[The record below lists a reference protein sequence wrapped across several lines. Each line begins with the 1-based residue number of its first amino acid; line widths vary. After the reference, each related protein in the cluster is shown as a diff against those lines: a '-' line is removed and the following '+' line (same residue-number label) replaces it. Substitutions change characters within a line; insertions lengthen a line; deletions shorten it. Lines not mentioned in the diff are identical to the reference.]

1 MLNGLNRKKHL
12 LILVLVSILAF
23 AFLFTRPKSVVKDID
38 QTVQQNQ
45 TKKEPSSKET
55 AHHLSPESEALLKS
69 LQQKA
74 QSPNTKLQAFKEIA
88 DLYIKESVFDSA
100 GFYFEKIAISAPSV
114 INWSNAA
121 DAYFQ
126 GFNLAISPDNLE
138 KLVEKTRSCYNEV
151 LKLEAGNLHAKTNLA
166 MSYVGSDNPMKAIG
180 MLREV
185 LDQEPKY
192 IPAIM
197 SLGGLS
203 MQSNQY
209 DKAAA
214 RFSNVLQI
222 DPSNVNAKLGLAYSY
237 IELGKKDEAKAILNQ
252 VIALDI
258 DQVMKDEIT
267 KTLNSLK

>member
-1 MLNGLNRKKHL
+1 MLNGLNKKKHL
-12 LILVLVSILAF
+12 LILVVVSIAAF
-23 AFLFTRPKSVVKDID
+23 AFLFTRPKSVVKDEN

-45 TKKEPSSKET
+45 KETSSKEA
-55 AHHLSPESEALLKS
+55 AHQLSPEAEALLQR

-74 QSPNTKLQAFKEIA
+74 KTPSAQLEALSEIA
-88 DLYIKESVFDSA
+88 NLYVKESVFDSA
-100 GFYFEKIAISAPSV
+100 GYYFEKIAKTSTSV
-114 INWSNAA
+114 FNWSNAA

-126 GFNLAISPDNLE
+126 GFNLAIKQDNID
-138 KLVEKTRSCYNEV
+138 KLVEKTRICYNEV
-151 LKLEAGNLHAKTNLA
+151 LKLEATNLHAKTNLA
-166 MSYVGSDNPMKAIG
+166 MTYVGSDNPMKAIG

-209 DKAAA
+209 DKAAL

-222 DPSNVNAKLGLAYSY
+222 DPKNVNAKLGLAYSY

-252 VIALDI
+252 VITLDI
-258 DQVMKDEIT
+258 DQRMKDEIA

>member
-1 MLNGLNRKKHL
+1 MNKKKHL
-12 LILVLVSILAF
+12 LILVLLSIGAF

-45 TKKEPSSKET
+45 KEPSSKEV
-55 AHHLSPESEALLKS
+55 AHHLSPESEALLES

-74 QSPNTKLQAFKEIA
+74 QSPKGQLEAFSEIA
-88 DLYIKESVFDSA
+88 NLYIKESVFDSA
-100 GFYFEKIAISAPSV
+100 GYYFEKIAKTTPSV
-114 INWSNAA
+114 NNWSNAA

-126 GFNLAISPDNLE
+126 GFNLAISPENLE
-138 KLVEKTRSCYNEV
+138 KLVEKTRACYNEV

-209 DKAAA
+209 DKAAV

-222 DPSNVNAKLGLAYSY
+222 DPNNVNAKLGLAYSY

-258 DQVMKDEIT
+258 DQVMKDEIA